1 MTDFEDE
8 EQTSLRAVVECPCGG
23 RCLMAGFPGLR
34 TGIDGTAYMDPDH
47 LAATLDRIFETG
59 ARLLILLAEEKELP
73 QKSFAMVADRAA
85 TIGLELAFLPI
96 PDFNVP
102 DDDMIRR
109 WHDLLATRSDLP
121 TRGGTVAFACQYGAG
136 RSGLMAAYVL
146 LQCGMALEDAVAT
159 VRDHFAEAIESEIQ
173 MTWLTEVSA
182 RLKVNASPL
191 DVD

>member
-1 MTDFEDE
+1 MKP
-8 EQTSLRAVVECPCGG
+8 LKP
-23 RCLMAGFPGLR
+23 
-34 TGIDGTAYMDPDH
+34 
-47 LAATLDRIFETG
+47 
-59 ARLLILLAEEKELP
+59 
-73 QKSFAMVADRAA
+73 
-85 TIGLELAFLPI
+85 
-96 PDFNVP
+96 
-102 DDDMIRR
+102 
-109 WHDLLATRSDLP
+109 RSDLP

-146 LQCGMALEDAVAT
+146 LQCGMRLEDAVAT